1 MDGWV
6 DDLPLLSPG
15 FPCLDAQA
23 LDTLSPAD
31 ITNVKS
37 MKSPPAGV
45 KLVMSAVCVM
55 LDTKPD
61 RVPDPSGSGKM
72 IEDFWPPAKRLLGD
86 MKFLERLKKYDR
98 DNVPVRI
105 IDVIRKKYV
114 TDPEFTPAS
123 VAKAS
128 R

>member
-1 MDGWV
+1 MFSIV
-6 DDLPLLSPG
+6 TT
-15 FPCLDAQA
+15 CQA

-61 RVPDPSGSGKM
+61 RVPDPSGSGK
-72 IEDFWPPAKRLLGD
+72 
-86 MKFLERLKKYDR
+86 
-98 DNVPVRI
+98 VR
-105 IDVIRKKYV
+105 
-114 TDPEFTPAS
+114 EAS
-123 VAKAS
+123 VDCSAS
-128 R
+128 MRLTRPWRCCGVGC